1 MQTSFFKDFAS
12 RPSARLRLE
21 IDRVIARFRFGIHRS
36 AMTGF
41 GMEFRGFKPYE
52 SSDPPNA
59 IDYFASER
67 LSQDPEFE
75 PVVRQ
80 YHPEKEMGVVF
91 LLSAEESMGVPAHKV
106 SHALELLWLF
116 ALSAFKHRDR
126 FRIILF
132 REYPLYDSG
141 WLLSEDQTENFFG
154 ALTREESRAVGQ
166 SKNTDIFSYLV
177 GLPLLDIMAVVVSDF
192 TSSWERELQALRLL
206 ETVGKNIKV
215 VMLSLDEWIGFRPSP
230 FGLALRDPNH
240 KVIRY
245 YYDSEVAELVMEARQ
260 HLEKI
265 KRSVKSLAIPFI
277 EVPLLQSPVHT
288 VEKAFLRMGY

>member
-1 MQTSFFKDFAS
+1 MQTSFFKGFAS
-12 RPSARLRLE
+12 RPSARLRLN
-21 IDRVIARFRFGIHRS
+21 IDRVVARFRFGIHRS
-36 AMTGF
+36 AMVGF

-52 SSDPPNA
+52 FSDPPNA
-59 IDYFASER
+59 IDYFTSER

-91 LLSAEESMGVPAHKV
+91 LLSAEESMGVPACKV

-141 WLLSEDQTENFFG
+141 WLFGEDQTEDFFG
-154 ALTREESRAVGQ
+154 ALAREENRAVHEP
-166 SKNTDIFSYLV
+166 KNIDIFSYLA

-192 TSSWERELQALRLL
+192 TSSWERELQALRRL
-206 ETVGKNIKV
+206 EAVEKNIKV
-215 VMLSLDEWIGFRPSP
+215 VMLSLDEWIGFRSSP
-230 FGLALRDPNH
+230 FGLALRDPNR
-240 KVIRY
+240 KIIRY
-245 YYDSEVAELVMEARQ
+245 YYGSEVVELVMGARQ
-260 HLEKI
+260 HLEEI
-265 KRSVKSLAIPFI
+265 KRGVKSLAVPFI
-277 EVPLLQSPVHT
+277 EVPLLQSPVRT
-288 VEKAFLRMGY
+288 VEKVFLRMGY

>member
-1 MQTSFFKDFAS
+1 MQTSFFKDFAF
-12 RPSARLRLE
+12 RPSARLRLD

-36 AMTGF
+36 VMMGL

-67 LSQDPEFE
+67 LSQYPEFE

-91 LLSAEESMGVPAHKV
+91 FLSVEESMSVPAHKV

-116 ALSAFKHRDR
+116 VLSAFKHRDR

-132 REYPLYDSG
+132 QKHPLYDSG
-141 WLLSEDQTENFFG
+141 WLFSEDQTEDFFG
-154 ALTREESRAVGQ
+154 ALAREENRAVRE
-166 SKNTDIFSYLV
+166 SKNIDIFSYLA

-192 TSSWERELQALRLL
+192 TSSWERELQALRRL
-206 ETVGKNIKV
+206 EAVEKNIKV
-215 VMLSLDEWIGFRPSP
+215 VMFSLDEWMGFRSSP

-240 KVIRY
+240 KIIRY
-245 YYDSEVAELVMEARQ
+245 YYGSEVAELVIGARQ
-260 HLEKI
+260 HLEGI
-265 KRSVKSLAIPFI
+265 KRGVKSLAVPFI
-277 EVPLLQSPVHT
+277 EVSLLQNPVRT